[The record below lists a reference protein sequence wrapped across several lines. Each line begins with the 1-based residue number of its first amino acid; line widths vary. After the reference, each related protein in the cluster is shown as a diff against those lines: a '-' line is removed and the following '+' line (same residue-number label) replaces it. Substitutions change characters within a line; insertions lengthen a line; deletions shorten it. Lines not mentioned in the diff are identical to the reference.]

1 MFQYLRTL
9 LAGNQSS
16 VPGVSGAVAQ
26 FQRFEKDLQQ
36 DFFALAAQ
44 SGKPR
49 DLRWVSGE
57 WLDELLIVVDEES
70 QLIIAFASINIGF
83 EAVEG
88 GEMVDVEAVSTIRD
102 GTAVFHFQDEGWGSA
117 GRVVFNMSPAK
128 AAVHMIPDADTVFH
142 RKPPQE
148 LAPRVLRPNG

>member
-1 MFQYLRTL
+1 MFQFLRTL

-26 FQRFEKDLQQ
+26 FQRFETDLQQ

-49 DLRWVSGE
+49 DLRWVSSV
-57 WLDELLIVVDEES
+57 WLDELLIVADEES
-70 QLIIAFASINIGF
+70 QLISAFASINIGF

-88 GEMVDVEAVSTIRD
+88 GDMEDVEAVSTIRD
-102 GTAVFHFQDEGWGSA
+102 GTAVFHFKDEGWGSA
-117 GRVVFNMSPAK
+117 GRVVFNMPPAK
-128 AAVHMIPDADTVFH
+128 AAEHMIPDADTVFH
-142 RKPPQE
+142 RKPSQ
-148 LAPRVLRPNG
+148 

>member
-9 LAGNQSS
+9 LAGSRSS
-16 VPGVSGAVAQ
+16 VPGVSAAVAQ
-26 FQRFEKDLQQ
+26 FLRFEKDLQQ

-49 DLRWVSGE
+49 DLRWLSGE
-57 WLDELLIVVDEES
+57 WLDELLIVADEEN
-70 QLIIAFASINIGF
+70 QLISAFASINISF

-102 GTAVFHFQDEGWGSA
+102 ATAVFHFQDEGWGSA
-117 GRVVFNMSPAK
+117 GRVVFNMSPPK
-128 AAVHMIPDADTVFH
+128 AAEHMTPDADTVFH
-142 RKPPQE
+142 RKPPQ
-148 LAPRVLRPNG
+148 